1 MKKQI
6 CSRDRN
12 KVRAASLGGSS
23 GKVFPPE
30 PLLALGVVCGW

>member
-12 KVRAASLGGSS
+12 KVRAASLGGSG

-30 PLLALGVVCGW
+30 PLLALGAVCGW